1 MDTMSAPAHVS
12 PGHLAAPNPHTN
24 PRGNTMNTTQTKPAT
39 VLVYR
44 PGFGWVERPA
54 A

>member
-1 MDTMSAPAHVS
+1 
-12 PGHLAAPNPHTN
+12 
-24 PRGNTMNTTQTKPAT
+24 MNTQTEPTT

-54 A
+54 S